1 MRRGSDNTLKDYKL
15 DKNIKDMKR
24 EREGSLL
31 LGLVA
36 LLVVVIVVALVGVFA
51 LRPEETLIQGESE
64 AAEYRVSGK
73 VPGRIEMYFYE
84 EGDMVKKGDTLVAI
98 YSPEVEAKK
107 EQALAARD
115 MAQAVNEK
123 AKNGA
128 QREQITGAYQLYQKA
143 KAGEEIY
150 RKSYERV
157 QRLFEK
163 GVVSEQKRDEV
174 QAEYKAAVA
183 TVRAAKSQ
191 YDMALAGARKEDKA
205 AAEAQVA
212 RVDAVLKEVAAAEAE
227 RYLLSPCDGEV
238 SEMFPKIGELVG
250 QGSPVMSIVDMSD
263 VWFTFAVREDMLHD
277 FAMGSVIEVRIPALG
292 DTRYPL
298 TVTHVKAMGTYA
310 TWRTTKQN
318 GGYDV
323 RTFDVKCRP
332 MNTIPNLRPGM
343 TALVVK

>member
-1 MRRGSDNTLKDYKL
+1 
-15 DKNIKDMKR
+15 MKK
-24 EREGSLL
+24 EKEGGLL

-36 LLVVVIVVALVGVFA
+36 LLAVVIIVALVGVFA

-64 AAEYRVSGK
+64 ATEYRVSGK
-73 VPGRIEMYFYE
+73 VPGRIEMYLYE
-84 EGDMVKKGDTLVAI
+84 EGDQVHKGDTLVII

-107 EQALAARD
+107 AQALAARS
-115 MAQAVNEK
+115 MAEAVNQK
-123 AKNGA
+123 AHNGA
-128 QREQITGAYQLYQKA
+128 QHEQITGAYELYQKA

-157 QRLFEK
+157 QRLYEK

-174 QAEYKAAVA
+174 EAQYKAASA

-191 YDMALAGARKEDKA
+191 YDMAMAGARKEDKA
-205 AAEAQVA
+205 AAAAQVA
-212 RVDAVLKEVAAAEAE
+212 QVDGILQEVAAAEAE
-227 RYLLSPCDGEV
+227 RYLLSPCNGEV
-238 SEMFPKIGELVG
+238 SELFPKVGELVG
-250 QGSPVMSIVDMSD
+250 QGSPVMSIVDMDD
-263 VWFTFAVREDMLHD
+263 VWFTFAVREDMLSD
-277 FAMGSVIEVRIPALG
+277 FAMGSIVEIKIPALG
-292 DTRYPL
+292 EARYPVV
-298 TVTHVKAMGTYA
+298 VTHVKAMGTYA

-332 MNTIPNLRPGM
+332 LTNIPDLRPGM